1 MVPPAG
7 GSRPPVAAAAVL
19 TPREV
24 VGILRRHVLLMLL
37 FMMSGLIIAGA
48 LWYVLRKYNPK
59 YTAQTYI
66 KVLSP
71 VAKDPMTIG
80 AALANKD
87 IQYGYRASIATLI
100 TQQSNLEKLV
110 ERDKIQQTRWFR
122 SFGAIKDRSIL
133 RAIRKLKKNF
143 DASPQRDGDFV
154 LLSMTCGNGR
164 EAADIVN
171 EMISLF
177 LDSRGVA
184 EKKDLTEK
192 LKGLQNERD
201 SVQNELNYAEQ
212 SIDDIR
218 RATGLIDLDVRDYQD
233 TVTLKVSNLQR
244 DQDELVLEIKRIQG
258 ITENLKKQAE
268 GPINE
273 QVANQ
278 VENDPTM
285 VILTQQQAIQEAQLA
300 GRLAKFGENHRV
312 VRQIR
317 EQINATEKERQ
328 NRKTVIA
335 EQTRQSNLKDAY
347 DFLVVQQGRLEE
359 LDARRKEAE
368 LQKESL
374 DRARVQ
380 YKRVLSIKDERRQRL
395 DEIKAS
401 IEKFTILLGDPE
413 TPKVQF
419 VAPALVPLEIS
430 SPQWKV
436 YFPGGTVLG
445 LVCGVSLSFL
455 IELLNDLVRTPKD
468 VARYLQIPLL
478 GIISDSAEDKQLKGV
493 DLYRVVHEAPYS
505 IISESYRHLRT
516 NLKLSAQGQTRG
528 VLLVSS
534 CAAGDGK
541 SSVAT
546 NLAAAIVSEYKK
558 VLLVDANF
566 RRPALDEVFAAQAG
580 GETGRQ
586 QAGLSALLTG
596 KCTFE
601 QARRSAGI
609 DGLDFIDAGQ
619 APPNP
624 ADMLDSPPMADLIS
638 QQRANYDYII
648 IDGPPVL
655 LVSDAKILARLV
667 DGTVLVFNATVTR
680 RGAAQRAI
688 RELREVNATIIG
700 GVLFAVRAMKGG
712 YFHEQFES
720 YRQYQKLQPVH
731 SG

>member
-1 MVPPAG
+1 M
-7 GSRPPVAAAAVL
+7 
-19 TPREV
+19 
-24 VGILRRHVLLMLL
+24 
-37 FMMSGLIIAGA
+37 
-48 LWYVLRKYNPK
+48 
-59 YTAQTYI
+59 
-66 KVLSP
+66 
-71 VAKDPMTIG
+71 
-80 AALANKD
+80 
-87 IQYGYRASIATLI
+87 
-100 TQQSNLEKLV
+100 
-110 ERDKIQQTRWFR
+110 
-122 SFGAIKDRSIL
+122 
-133 RAIRKLKKNF
+133 
-143 DASPQRDGDFV
+143 
-154 LLSMTCGNGR
+154 
-164 EAADIVN
+164 
-171 EMISLF
+171 
-177 LDSRGVA
+177 
-184 EKKDLTEK
+184 
-192 LKGLQNERD
+192 
-201 SVQNELNYAEQ
+201 
-212 SIDDIR
+212 
-218 RATGLIDLDVRDYQD
+218 
-233 TVTLKVSNLQR
+233 
-244 DQDELVLEIKRIQG
+244 
-258 ITENLKKQAE
+258 
-268 GPINE
+268 
-273 QVANQ
+273 
-278 VENDPTM
+278 
-285 VILTQQQAIQEAQLA
+285 
-300 GRLAKFGENHRV
+300 
-312 VRQIR
+312 
-317 EQINATEKERQ
+317 
-328 NRKTVIA
+328 
-335 EQTRQSNLKDAY
+335 
-347 DFLVVQQGRLEE
+347 
-359 LDARRKEAE
+359 
-368 LQKESL
+368 
-374 DRARVQ
+374 
-380 YKRVLSIKDERRQRL
+380 
-395 DEIKAS
+395 
-401 IEKFTILLGDPE
+401 
-413 TPKVQF
+413 
-419 VAPALVPLEIS
+419 
-430 SPQWKV
+430 
-436 YFPGGTVLG
+436 
-445 LVCGVSLSFL
+445 
-455 IELLNDLVRTPKD
+455 
-468 VARYLQIPLL
+468 
-478 GIISDSAEDKQLKGV
+478 
-493 DLYRVVHEAPYS
+493 PYS

-596 KCTFE
+596 KSTFE

>member
-401 IEKFTILLGDPE
+401 IEKFTILLGNPE

-493 DLYRVVHEAPYS
+493 DLYRVVHECLIP
-505 IISESYRHLRT
+505 
-516 NLKLSAQGQTRG
+516 
-528 VLLVSS
+528 
-534 CAAGDGK
+534 
-541 SSVAT
+541 SSVSLTAT
-546 NLAAAIVSEYKK
+546 FVPI
-558 VLLVDANF
+558 
-566 RRPALDEVFAAQAG
+566 
-580 GETGRQ
+580 
-586 QAGLSALLTG
+586 
-596 KCTFE
+596 
-601 QARRSAGI
+601 
-609 DGLDFIDAGQ
+609 
-619 APPNP
+619 
-624 ADMLDSPPMADLIS
+624 
-638 QQRANYDYII
+638 
-648 IDGPPVL
+648 
-655 LVSDAKILARLV
+655 
-667 DGTVLVFNATVTR
+667 
-680 RGAAQRAI
+680 
-688 RELREVNATIIG
+688 
-700 GVLFAVRAMKGG
+700 
-712 YFHEQFES
+712 
-720 YRQYQKLQPVH
+720 
-731 SG
+731 